1 MHSSLHGIM
10 APHSDGSLMSVFSL
24 HPTSLG
30 AVRLLAAMAIFAFTA
45 FIAVDP
51 FMVEGSIEP
60 LVKVRLVWIVGAA
73 LLLWSTWTRLA
84 RHGAT
89 AIGMAVCVWTG
100 SGVVLLTEL
109 TGGASSPY
117 WTMVMLTFFTVALL
131 LPMKAWQA
139 ALSFGS
145 VALFYYTWMMAND
158 ATGSTS
164 EWASSSA
171 GILLAGLVS
180 VWAVSFLD
188 RVRTRDTQHRQNLET
203 LNHQLRVEIT
213 EKERIQTVALRTQQ
227 LDAVGQLAS
236 GLAHELNNLLMVI
249 SGAAEGLE
257 RNPASHEKNAQRII
271 QSAMR
276 GGRLTS
282 DLLLF
287 ARKNTRKDEPFDGA
301 LMVQDVAGLVES
313 SHRGKIDVRC
323 DLPAEPCWVKGDV
336 QLVSQVVLNLCLNAI
351 HAMNGK
357 GTLQL
362 AVRALPPAAETAPSS
377 LGWLRIEVIDHGKGM
392 DAESLQRAFE
402 PFFTTKPPG
411 EGTGLGLSMAYGAIQ
426 DHGGTLELE
435 SKVDQGTR
443 AEITLPLIQ
452 EPTATAAAEEPG
464 EHRDLSAEHVL
475 LVDDDPMVRAVMHE
489 ALQSFGLTVTS
500 TGDGADA
507 LTHLQNADPT
517 PGLVILDMTMP
528 VIDGAETFI
537 RLREV
542 QPDVPILVYSGS
554 SLEESAAAS
563 FSGGRWT
570 FLRKPFTNDELRETV
585 SQFFASPHAKS

>member
-1 MHSSLHGIM
+1 MEPDSN
-10 APHSDGSLMSVFSL
+10 GSLMSVFSL
-24 HPTSLG
+24 RPTSVG
-30 AVRLLAAMAIFAFTA
+30 AVRLLAGMAIFAFTT

-51 FMVEGSIEP
+51 FMVEGSIAP
-60 LVKVRLVWIVGAA
+60 LVRVRIVWILGAS

-84 RHGAT
+84 QHLPT
-89 AIGMAVCVWTG
+89 AIGMAICIWTG
-100 SGVVLLTEL
+100 SGVVVLTEL

-145 VALFYYTWMMAND
+145 VALFYYAWMMANY

-164 EWASSSA
+164 EWASSNA
-171 GILLAGLVS
+171 GIWLAGLVS

-188 RVRTRDTQHRQNLET
+188 HVRTRDTQHRQNLET
-203 LNHQLRVEIT
+203 LNHQLRIEIT
-213 EKERIQTVALRTQQ
+213 ERERIQAVALRTQQ

-257 RNPASHEKNAQRII
+257 RNPASYKTNTERII

-287 ARKNTRKDEPFDGA
+287 ARKSTREDKPFDGG
-301 LMVQDVAGLVES
+301 LMVQDVAELVQS
-313 SHRGKIDVRC
+313 SHRGTIDVRC
-323 DLPAEPCWVKGDV
+323 SMPAEPCWVKGDV
-336 QLVSQVVLNLCLNAI
+336 QLVSQVVLNLCLNSI

-362 AVRALPPAAETAPSS
+362 AVHPLPPASETNPGS
-377 LGWLRIEVIDHGKGM
+377 LGRLRIEVIDHGKGM

-411 EGTGLGLSMAYGAIQ
+411 EGTGLGLSMAYGTIQ

-435 SKVDQGTR
+435 STVDQGTR

-452 EPTATAAAEEPG
+452 QPTAAVASTEP
-464 EHRDLSAEHVL
+464 EAHRDLSEEHVL
-475 LVDDDPMVRAVMHE
+475 LVDDDPLVRAVMQDT
-489 ALQSFGLTVTS
+489 LQSFGLTVTLAQ
-500 TGDGADA
+500 DGAEA
-507 LTHLQNADPT
+507 LTHLKTADPC

-528 VIDGAETFI
+528 VMGGAETFS
-537 RLREV
+537 RLREI
-542 QPDVPILVYSGS
+542 QPDVPILVYSGFALDQS
-554 SLEESAAAS
+554 TADS
-563 FSGGRWT
+563 FSGGRWK
-570 FLRKPFTNDELRETV
+570 FLRKPFTIDDLREIV
-585 SQFFASPHAKS
+585 SQFFTSPIAKK